1 MTSSGRG
8 GKRARS
14 AVDTEKRADIT
25 AIVQGLRRI
34 VRALYNHSQEVRAAY
49 SLTAAQLWAMRELL
63 KRGRTPMGQLA
74 EALMVHQ
81 SSVSL
86 LIGRLERR
94 GLVRRVAGGT
104 DRRVVNVELTKRG
117 EILVA
122 DAPEAA
128 HGRMMH
134 GLDAISRKEVHELRV
149 AVERLVETME
159 VKDVKARFFF
169 SDV

>member
-1 MTSSGRG
+1 MTPR
-8 GKRARS
+8 KKAKKP
-14 AVDTEKRADIT
+14 VDTGKRADIT
-25 AIVQGLRRI
+25 LIVQGLRRI
-34 VRALYNHSQEVRAAY
+34 VRALYTHSQEVRAAY
-49 SLTAAQLWAMRELL
+49 SLTAAQRWALRELL
-63 KRGRTPMGQLA
+63 RRGRLPMGQLA
-74 EALMVHQ
+74 DALMVHQ

-94 GLVRRVAGGT
+94 GLVRRVSGGT
-104 DRRVVNVELTKRG
+104 DRRVVNVELTRRG

-134 GLDAISRKEVHELRV
+134 GLDAISRKEVAELRA

>member
-1 MTSSGRG
+1 MAPRKRRTRQAPEHESG
-8 GKRARS
+8 KH
-14 AVDTEKRADIT
+14 ADIA

-49 SLTAAQLWAMRELL
+49 GLTAAQLWALRELL

-74 EALMVHQ
+74 DALMVHQ

-94 GLVRRVAGGT
+94 GLVRRVAGGV
-104 DRRVVNVELTKRG
+104 DKRVVNVELTRRG
-117 EILVA
+117 EILIA

-134 GLDAISRKEVHELRV
+134 GLDEISSKEVRELRT
-149 AVERLVETME
+149 AIDRLVDTME